1 MGMFAD
7 VDPLGRNLLVG
18 WQIDRVAE
26 TGSTNLDLLEAARGG
41 APAGL
46 VLVADRQHAGRGRL
60 GRSWVSP
67 PGATL
72 LMSVLLRPIVAPNQL
87 HLVTH
92 AVGLASV
99 DACAELSG
107 FRPGLKWPN
116 DLVVGDRKL
125 AGILAES
132 VVAASGTVEA
142 VVVGIGLNLG
152 WPDGAPDDL
161 AGIATTLAEA
171 SGRTIERDDLVAAI
185 LDHLARLDPDEIMTR
200 YRAEL
205 ATIGREVRVEL
216 HDRLVEGR
224 AVTVTDDGALV
235 VRSTTGTEE
244 VLHSGD
250 VVHVR
255 AAPMG

>member
-1 MGMFAD
+1 MFAD

-18 WQIDRVAE
+18 WQIERVAE

-46 VLVADRQHAGRGRL
+46 VLVADHQHAGRGRL
-60 GRSWVSP
+60 GRYWVSP
-67 PGATL
+67 PGTTL
-72 LMSVLLRPIVAPNQL
+72 LMSLLLRPSLPPGQL
-87 HLVTH
+87 HLVVH
-92 AVGLASV
+92 AVGLAAV
-99 DACAELSG
+99 EACAELSG
-107 FRPGLKWPN
+107 VRPGLKWPN

-132 VVAASGTVEA
+132 VVAASGSVEA
-142 VVVGIGLNLG
+142 VVVGIGLNLA

-171 SGRTIERDDLVAAI
+171 SGRTIGRDDLVAAL
-185 LDHLARLDPDEIMTR
+185 LDHLARLDPDEIMTS
-200 YRAEL
+200 YRAGL
-205 ATIGREVRVEL
+205 TTIGRDVRVEL

-235 VRSTTGTEE
+235 VRSATGADE
-244 VLHSGD
+244 VLHTGD

-255 AAPMG
+255 ALPMG